1 MRELHLAWLFVLVS
15 LLATADLQA
24 TTHTIKKG
32 DTLYSLSRT
41 YGVSVNEITKANPG
55 ISASSLKVG
64 QKVEIPDKADATPP
78 PASDA
83 NSAQSGAVSPSSEV
97 VDAPSTTPPS
107 AVAQPAVE
115 TPKTYVVKKGD
126 TLTSIAKQYSVTIG
140 DLKNWN
146 KLGSTQIRIGQ
157 KLKLSDDSAA
167 TPPVVQ
173 SGSTNVAGKPV
184 DKPKTPPPTPS
195 KGNDAVDTDI
205 GKYLFVS
212 KVKKQ
217 IDAPRISHIW
227 KYIVVHHSGSDS
239 GNAKIFDYYHRS
251 RGMENGLAYH
261 FVIGNGSDSGDGEI
275 EVGGRWP
282 KQLKGGHLRSDEQN
296 EVAIGIC
303 LVGNFDKDRPTRKQ
317 IAALIEL
324 VNYLNR
330 RVTTAGYPR
339 PKFVLHRDI
348 NIRPTD
354 CPGKNFPAA
363 AMYKMFGA
371 WKGE

>member
-1 MRELHLAWLFVLVS
+1 MPVRELHLAWLFVMMS
-15 LLATADLQA
+15 LLAAADLQA

-55 ISASSLKVG
+55 ISAASLKVG
-64 QKVEIPDKADATPP
+64 QKVEVPDQSDTAATATVTTTGT
-78 PASDA
+78 ASPEA
-83 NSAQSGAVSPSSEV
+83 
-97 VDAPSTTPPS
+97 T
-107 AVAQPAVE
+107 PAVE
-115 TPKTYVVKKGD
+115 PAATVPAPAVYVVKKGD
-126 TLTSIAKQYSVTIG
+126 TLTSIAKQYSVTVS
-140 DLKNWN
+140 DLKIWN

-157 KLKLSDDSAA
+157 KLKIAA
-167 TPPVVQ
+167 DNTPTPVV
-173 SGSTNVAGKPV
+173 SGSTPAVAANRGSSRTV
-184 DKPKTPPPTPS
+184 APPPGKTDD
-195 KGNDAVDTDI
+195 NDA
-205 GKYLFVS
+205 GKYLFVF

-217 IDAPRISHIW
+217 IDAPRVSHIW

-261 FVIGNGSDSGDGEI
+261 FVIGNGSESGDGEI

-296 EVAIGIC
+296 ELAIGIC

-324 VNYLNR
+324 VNYLNK
-330 RVTTAGYPR
+330 RVVAAGYPR

-371 WKGE
+371 WKRE